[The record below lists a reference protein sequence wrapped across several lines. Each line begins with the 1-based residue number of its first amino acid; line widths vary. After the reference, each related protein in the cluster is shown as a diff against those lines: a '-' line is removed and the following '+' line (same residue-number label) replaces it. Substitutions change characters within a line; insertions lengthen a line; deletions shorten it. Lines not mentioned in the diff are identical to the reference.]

1 MSDEFN
7 KQAIEELKKL
17 GENVSAEAVKAVF
30 KIAELYIKDTEN
42 KYDDMLL
49 VALPKLQEVV
59 LSFVD
64 KISEENK
71 VAE

>member
-1 MSDEFN
+1 MSEEFN
-7 KQAIEELKKL
+7 KEAIEELKKL
-17 GENVSAEAVKAVF
+17 GENVSAEAVKTIF

-59 LSFVD
+59 LGFVD
-64 KISEENK
+64 KISEEHK
-71 VAE
+71 LAE